1 MLKSYI
7 SKFIEDSSYQQSTTA
22 KANYMNVIRESP
34 RLREQRQQLKDKREV
49 LMRMEFDTTRDAGR
63 QRSQMVSF
71 INQFMNERSNK
82 SRSIKG
88 AKRIVQSLYK
98 QII

>member
-1 MLKSYI
+1 LSQQHKRNRPVLKSYI
-7 SKFIEDSSYQQSTTA
+7 SKFIEDSSYQSTT

-34 RLREQRQQLKDKREV
+34 RLREQRQQLKDKREA

-71 INQFMNERSNK
+71 IN
-82 SRSIKG
+82 
-88 AKRIVQSLYK
+88 
-98 QII
+98 